1 MQEWQRK
8 NISNNS
14 QSDDYKSSIKNI
26 LRIPRSI
33 LGLTNIKTECF
44 WPMIKPNVRS
54 LLGLTNEKLKDLS
67 LVWTIFGW
75 ETCNILVH
83 IMKSLWLYTRYKNT
97 SISPFFF
104 HLLSMASASTHVH
117 LPQQLKEICPCKLKI
132 RFIIGLLF
140 SSAIHCIWFYVV
152 QLPDQIF
159 FWPSLHLN
167 LIHNKC
173 RCIKTCS
180 KIWIITYTMAN

>member
-14 QSDDYKSSIKNI
+14 QSDDYKSSTKNI

-132 RFIIGLLF
+132 KIYHRTSFLF
-140 SSAIHCIWFYVV
+140 CYTLYLILRCTTPRS
-152 QLPDQIF
+152 DF
-159 FWPSLHLN
+159 FLA
-167 LIHNKC
+167 KFA
-173 RCIKTCS
+173 S
-180 KIWIITYTMAN
+180 KSHTQ